1 MFVVLVFVPM
11 FILTLPLLL
20 LQSNNNRLAGYIDKV
35 RALQTENKRL
45 LQRRETVEE
54 EQVSLKVEIRLL
66 LLFAGE
72 GGQECPVDVP
82 EGKGRLEKSNRGD
95 AEEI

>member
-1 MFVVLVFVPM
+1 M
-11 FILTLPLLL
+11 
-20 LQSNNNRLAGYIDKV
+20 
-35 RALQTENKRL
+35 
-45 LQRRETVEE
+45 EE